1 MAGNPR
7 ADRYLHTPRKVFDS
21 YVDRMA
27 LKRSRDRED
36 NRNDL
41 HRMMGMIKHLQEELL
56 ELKDHVASHCKTL
69 RDPDDPVVEHGNEE
83 LE

>member
-1 MAGNPR
+1 MPVNPR
-7 ADRYLHTPRKVFDS
+7 ADRYSHTPRKVFNA

-41 HRMMGMIKHLQEELL
+41 HLMMTMIKHLQEELL
-56 ELKDHVASHCKTL
+56 ELKDHVASHCRTL
-69 RDPDDPVVEHGNEE
+69 RDPDDPVVEYSTEE
-83 LE
+83 L